1 MLHFRDAMVETKI
14 KTVTPKAAA
23 GKPDH
28 VFLIDGSGYIFR
40 AFFALP
46 PMTKPDGT
54 PVNAVYGFTQM
65 LMKLVADSD
74 AEYLAV
80 IFDSARATFRSEIY
94 ADYKA
99 NREEP
104 PDELKPQFGLIRDA
118 VKAFSLPCIELP
130 GYEADDL
137 IATYARLAAGEGK
150 RVTIV
155 SSDKDL
161 MQLVGPGIDMLDP
174 VKNRTIGPAEV
185 EERFGVPPD
194 KVVDVQALA
203 GDPTDNVPGVPGIGV
218 KTAAEL
224 IKTYGDL
231 DTLLA
236 RAGEIKQPKRRE
248 TLLANIDKARV
259 SRELVRLKDDVPLP
273 EPLEDFIVKPPD
285 HDKVVAFLQ
294 DMGFKSIIARL
305 ETQHAASA
313 GAKFPH
319 VAPSAADEKAGYAV
333 IDDEAKLAA
342 WADEAIRR
350 GAIAVAVQGSSP
362 DAIGAELV
370 GIALSTAPGRAA
382 YLPLGHGGNDLAA
395 QRPKQIALKRALE
408 ILKPAFEDPAVLKIG
423 HDIKYDV
430 KLLARHG
437 VTLAPVEDTML
448 LSYALEAGL
457 HGHECGDI
465 AKLFLSRDMI
475 PYEDVCG
482 AGKNRIEFAQ
492 APLEKARDYAA
503 ENADMRF
510 RLYATL
516 KPRLV
521 SERVTA
527 VYESLERPLIPVLA
541 AMEQA
546 GIKVDAAELKR
557 LSKDFEKRIAAF
569 EKEIH
574 KLAGREFNIGSPKQ
588 LGEVLF
594 DELSL
599 GDGKKGKTGAYG
611 TGAEVLEELAELGH
625 ELPAKV
631 LDWRQ
636 LTKLKS
642 TYTDA
647 LVDEIRRDT
656 GRVHSTYAQAVAST
670 GRLSSNDP
678 NLQNIPIRTEEGKKI
693 RRAFVAEQGSVLM
706 SADYSQIELR
716 LLAHVADIAAL
727 KKAFKAG
734 ADIHAITASEVFG
747 VPLAQMKPEIRNRAK
762 AINFGIIYG
771 ISAFGLARQ
780 LGIPQGEAR
789 TFIDAYFKQYP
800 GIKAYAE
807 ACRGFARKN
816 GFVRTIFGR
825 KCHLPGIAD
834 KNPAR
839 RNFAERVSLNA
850 PLQGGAADIIKRAM
864 IRMPAALA
872 AAKLNARMLLQVHD
886 ELIFEVPNAEIED
899 TKKVVNKV
907 MSGAAHLSVP
917 LVVDTGYGA
926 TWADAH

>member
-1 MLHFRDAMVETKI
+1 MATTKV
-14 KTVTPKAAA
+14 KTVTPNAAA
-23 GKPDH
+23 GKADH
-28 VFLIDGSGYIFR
+28 VYLIDGSGYIFR
-40 AFFALP
+40 AYFALP
-46 PMTKPDGT
+46 PMTRADGT
-54 PVNAVYGFTQM
+54 PVNAVYGFTTM
-65 LMKLVADSD
+65 LMKLLTESD

-80 IFDSARATFRSEIY
+80 IFDSGRATFRNEIY
-94 ADYKA
+94 SDYKA
-99 NREEP
+99 NRDEP
-104 PDELKPQFGLIRDA
+104 PDELKPQFSLIRDA

-130 GYEADDL
+130 GFEADDL
-137 IATYARLAAGEGK
+137 IATYARLAAGTGK

-174 VKNRTIGPAEV
+174 VKNKMIGPAEV

-194 KVVDVQALA
+194 KVIDVQALA
-203 GDPTDNVPGVPGIGV
+203 GDSIDNVPGVPGIGV

-248 TLLANIDKARV
+248 TLLANIDNARM
-259 SRELVRLKDDVPLP
+259 SRDLVRLKDDVPLP
-273 EPLEDFIVKPPD
+273 EPLEDFILKPPD
-285 HDKVVAFLQ
+285 HDKVLAFLR
-294 DMGFKSIIARL
+294 DMGFKSIIQRL

-313 GAKFPH
+313 GAKFPEH
-319 VAPSAADEKAGYAV
+319 VAPTPADEKVGYAIV
-333 IDDEAKLAA
+333 DEEATLAW
-342 WADEAIRR
+342 WADEARRR
-350 GAIAVAVQGSSP
+350 GAIAIAVQGSSP
-362 DAIGAELV
+362 DALGAELV
-370 GIALSTAPGRAA
+370 GIALSIAAGRAV
-382 YLPLGHGGNDLAA
+382 YVPLAHGGAQGDLTLE
-395 QRPKQIALKRALE
+395 RPKQIARDRALE
-408 ILKPAFEDPAVLKIG
+408 ILKPMLEDPAVLKIG
-423 HDIKYDV
+423 HDIKYEM

-457 HGHECGDI
+457 HAHECVDVV
-465 AKLFLSRDMI
+465 KLFLGRDMM
-475 PYEDVCG
+475 PYEDLCG
-482 AGKNRIEFAQ
+482 AGKNRIAFAQ

-510 RLYATL
+510 RLHAML

-521 SERVTA
+521 SERVTT
-527 VYESLERPLIPVLA
+527 VYEALERPLIPVLA
-541 AMEQA
+541 AMERA
-546 GIKVDAAELKR
+546 GIKVDAAELRR
-557 LSKDFEKRIAAF
+557 LSKDFEKRIAEF

-594 DELSL
+594 DELVL
-599 GDGKKGKTGAYG
+599 GDGRKGKTGAYG
-611 TGAEVLEELAELGH
+611 TGADVLEELAELGH

-636 LTKLKS
+636 LSKLKS

-647 LVDEIRRDT
+647 LVEEIRPDT
-656 GRVHSTYAQAVAST
+656 GRVHSNYAQAVAST

-693 RRAFVAEQGSVLM
+693 RRAFVAEPGCVLM

-716 LLAHVADIAAL
+716 LLAHVADIAQL
-727 KKAFKAG
+727 KKAFKNG
-734 ADIHAITASEVFG
+734 EDIHAITASEVFG

-780 LGIPQGEAR
+780 LNIPQADAR
-789 TFIDAYFKQYP
+789 TFIEAYFKQYP

-807 ACRGFARKN
+807 AARAFARQH
-816 GFVRTIFGR
+816 GFVRTVFGR

-839 RNFAERVSLNA
+839 RNFAERVALNA
-850 PLQGGAADIIKRAM
+850 PLQGAAADIIKRAM
-864 IRMPAALA
+864 IRVPPALGKAGL
-872 AAKLNARMLLQVHD
+872 KARMLLQVHD
-886 ELIFEVPNAEIED
+886 ELIFEVPKDEIEA
-899 TKKVVNKV
+899 TKKLVETV

-917 LVVDTGYGA
+917 LVVEAGHGA